1 MTFVP
6 SHMRMKS
13 LQQTQQTQQHSNE
26 VQVTEHSQQ
35 QQVVEQPAINN
46 QDLQDNS
53 YDNQNDFEDL
63 LVSILDEMIV
73 IKKMISEQNTH
84 RIEGKYDNYNNTHNN
99 KTTKP
104 AVEAEKQVERFSN
117 PNAHDFSDCF

>member
-1 MTFVP
+1 
-6 SHMRMKS
+6 MKS
-13 LQQTQQTQQHSNE
+13 LQQTQQQSNE

-35 QQVVEQPAINN
+35 QQQQQQQERQKQVVEQPNH
-46 QDLQDNS
+46 QDLPDNS

-73 IKKMISEQNTH
+73 IKKMITEQTTH

-104 AVEAEKQVERFSN
+104 AVEAEKQVERISN
-117 PNAHDFSDCF
+117 LNAHDFSDCF

>member
-13 LQQTQQTQQHSNE
+13 LQQTQQQSNE

-63 LVSILDEMIV
+63 LISILDEMIV
-73 IKKMISEQNTH
+73 IKKMISEKNTH
-84 RIEGKYDNYNNTHNN
+84 RIEGNHDNTHNN
-99 KTTKP
+99 KTTKTT
-104 AVEAEKQVERFSN
+104 VETEKQVERFSN
-117 PNAHDFSDCF
+117 PKNAHDFSDCF

>member
-1 MTFVP
+1 
-6 SHMRMKS
+6 MKS
-13 LQQTQQTQQHSNE
+13 LQQKSNE

-35 QQVVEQPAINN
+35 QQQQQQQERQKQVVEQPNH
-46 QDLQDNS
+46 QDLPDNS

-84 RIEGKYDNYNNTHNN
+84 SIEGKYDNHNNTHHNN
-99 KTTKP
+99 KATKP
-104 AVEAEKQVERFSN
+104 TVEAEKQVTRFSN
-117 PNAHDFSDCF
+117 AHDYSDCF

>member
-13 LQQTQQTQQHSNE
+13 LQQTQQQSNE
-26 VQVTEHSQQ
+26 VQVIEHSQ

-84 RIEGKYDNYNNTHNN
+84 RIEGKYDNYNNTRNN

-104 AVEAEKQVERFSN
+104 AVEAEKQVERFLT
-117 PNAHDFSDCF
+117 PKNAHDFSDCF

>member
-13 LQQTQQTQQHSNE
+13 LQQSNE
-26 VQVTEHSQQ
+26 VQVTEHSQ

-84 RIEGKYDNYNNTHNN
+84 RIEGKYDNHDNTHHNN
-99 KTTKP
+99 KATRPT
-104 AVEAEKQVERFSN
+104 VEAEKQVERFLT
-117 PNAHDFSDCF
+117 PNAHDYSDCF

>member
-13 LQQTQQTQQHSNE
+13 LQQTQQQSNE
-26 VQVTEHSQQ
+26 VQVTEHSQ

-53 YDNQNDFEDL
+53 YDTRT
-63 LVSILDEMIV
+63 
-73 IKKMISEQNTH
+73 IS
-84 RIEGKYDNYNNTHNN
+84 
-99 KTTKP
+99 KTL
-104 AVEAEKQVERFSN
+104 
-117 PNAHDFSDCF
+117 

>member
-13 LQQTQQTQQHSNE
+13 LQQTQQQSNE

-84 RIEGKYDNYNNTHNN
+84 RIEDKYDNHDNTHNN

-117 PNAHDFSDCF
+117 PKNAHDFSDCF

>member
-13 LQQTQQTQQHSNE
+13 LQSNE
-26 VQVTEHSQQ
+26 VQVTEHSQ

-84 RIEGKYDNYNNTHNN
+84 RIEGKYDNYNNTRNN

-104 AVEAEKQVERFSN
+104 AVEAEKQVERFLT
-117 PNAHDFSDCF
+117 PKNAHDFSDCF

>member
-13 LQQTQQTQQHSNE
+13 LQQSNE
-26 VQVTEHSQQ
+26 VQVTEHSQ

-84 RIEGKYDNYNNTHNN
+84 RIEGNHDNTHNK
-99 KTTKP
+99 KTTKTT
-104 AVEAEKQVERFSN
+104 VEAEKQVERFSN
-117 PNAHDFSDCF
+117 PKNAHDFSDCF